1 MAERSSPHG
10 IGGADD
16 RLLYLGQAY
25 LMRDSREG
33 SVAVVTGAA
42 GGIGA
47 AVVGALEAAGHR
59 VVGVDAR
66 PSRTGPSPTSATSP
80 SGASSSSRASSPSSA
95 ASAVGA
101 AGVGALDVTDSAAV
115 EGLMAEVE
123 REAAIEVLVNCAG
136 TLGNRPALATTQE
149 EWARIFAVNA
159 TGVFT
164 VSTAVARRM
173 LPRRR
178 GVIVTVASNAG
189 RLPRHGMAAYGA
201 SKAAAALFTQ
211 SLGLELAEF
220 GIRCN
225 VVSPGT
231 TRTPMVEGML
241 ADAGIDEETIVRGDP
256 GRFKAGIPLGRI
268 AEPDDIASVV
278 AFLASPAARH
288 VTMQDLVV
296 DGGAA
301 MTR

>member
-1 MAERSSPHG
+1 
-10 IGGADD
+10 
-16 RLLYLGQAY
+16 
-25 LMRDSREG
+25 MRDSQG

-47 AVVGALEAAGHR
+47 AVVRALEAAGHR

-66 PSRTGPSPTSATSP
+66 PSPTSPTSPVEPVDHASP
-80 SGASSSSRASSPSSA
+80 ASPSSPTSPTSPTSP
-95 ASAVGA
+95 ASPGRVRE
-101 AGVGALDVTDSAAV
+101 LDVTDPTGV
-115 EGLMAEVE
+115 EDLIAEVE
-123 REAAIEVLVNCAG
+123 REAPIEVLVNCAG
-136 TLGNRPALATTQE
+136 TLGNRPALATTHADWE
-149 EWARIFAVNA
+149 RIFAVNA

-173 LPRRR
+173 VPRRR

-220 GIRCN
+220 RIRCN

-241 ADAGIDEETIVRGDP
+241 ADADIDEETIVRGDP
-256 GRFKAGIPLGRI
+256 GRFKVGIPLGRI
-268 AEPDDIASVV
+268 AEPDDIARVV